1 LTVDLSANAP
11 ASSSPATRKGKRR
24 TTGRGGTH
32 PRQARHPP
40 QARRTVPLRLVAE
53 NGQVVATSETY
64 TTKRR
69 CLEGI
74 ESVKR
79 LAADAPVEDEAPD
92 AA

>member
-1 LTVDLSANAP
+1 MP
-11 ASSSPATRKGKRR
+11 GKFSSVRHKQ
-24 TTGRGGTH
+24 GRQFH
-32 PRQARHPP
+32 F
-40 QARRTVPLRLVAE
+40 VLVAE

-79 LAADAPVEDEAPD
+79 LAAGVRSRRKRWIPSRGACL
-92 AA
+92 

>member
-1 LTVDLSANAP
+1 MP
-11 ASSSPATRKGKRR
+11 GKFVVRHKQ
-24 TTGRGGTH
+24 GRQFH
-32 PRQARHPP
+32 F
-40 QARRTVPLRLVAE
+40 VLVAE

-79 LAADAPVEDEAPD
+79 LAADASVEDERRIPSPRAGARERTSYSMQTEFAAPGWSG
-92 AA
+92 A

>member
-1 LTVDLSANAP
+1 MP
-11 ASSSPATRKGKRR
+11 GKFLVRHKQ
-24 TTGRGGTH
+24 GGQFH
-32 PRQARHPP
+32 F
-40 QARRTVPLRLVAE
+40 VLVAE

-79 LAADAPVEDEAPD
+79 LAADAPVEDD
-92 AA
+92 ANTA